1 MSATTI
7 PAGINLSVLAGT
19 LSRPPEVRDLPSG
32 SSVLELQLSIHN
44 PDGPA
49 ESVPVSW
56 FDAPAS
62 AVEWPAGQQLVV
74 VGRVRRRFF
83 RAGGAT
89 ASRTEVV
96 AATVLPARR
105 RTVVG
110 KAIQEALGAV
120 ESALVP

>member
-1 MSATTI
+1 MSTI
-7 PAGINLSVLAGT
+7 TPAGINLSILAGA

-32 SSVLELQLSIHN
+32 TTVLELQVSIPN

-62 AVEWPAGQQLVV
+62 ALGWPAGQPVVV

-105 RTVVG
+105 RAAIS
-110 KAIQEALGAV
+110 KAILEAVGAI
-120 ESALVP
+120 EASLVA